1 MQNTVSATTTT
12 EKKESNKSDKSISDR
27 FIEISNKQ
35 SMRRS
40 FVNDSF
46 VDDGDIKLVTNRFDK
61 NTYCT
66 VSGVGFVYCFIYLF
80 IYFLTS

>member
-1 MQNTVSATTTT
+1 
-12 EKKESNKSDKSISDR
+12 
-27 FIEISNKQ
+27 
-35 SMRRS
+35 MRRS

-80 IYFLTS
+80 IFWPLNSKDFQLLTTKYIKRYFAWDVGFRVLKL

>member
-1 MQNTVSATTTT
+1 
-12 EKKESNKSDKSISDR
+12 
-27 FIEISNKQ
+27 
-35 SMRRS
+35 MRRS
-40 FVNDSF
+40 FVNDCF

-80 IYFLTS
+80 IYLFFDLLTPKTSNY

>member
-1 MQNTVSATTTT
+1 
-12 EKKESNKSDKSISDR
+12 
-27 FIEISNKQ
+27 
-35 SMRRS
+35 MRRS

-80 IYFLTS
+80 IYFFTS